1 VNLHPPNSAVF
12 RAGVGWQVHAGGGH
26 AGADSTV
33 KMITHEAAVH
43 CCALKDMTTLWAAA
57 TFMSLGDAP
66 QRHRGP
72 HPLVA
77 AAAFGGPHAKG
88 WPALHPLSVFVT
100 HAGGT
105 RDTQTQTIDND
116 RSSKKAVQLQGKRA
130 LAGALGALAI

>member
-1 VNLHPPNSAVF
+1 
-12 RAGVGWQVHAGGGH
+12 VGWQVHAGGGH

-72 HPLVA
+72 HLGGSSSVRWSSRTWAGLLFTRYPFLLRTQVA
-77 AAAFGGPHAKG
+77 HA
-88 WPALHPLSVFVT
+88 
-100 HAGGT
+100 T
-105 RDTQTQTIDND
+105 RKPKRSITID
-116 RSSKKAVQLQGKRA
+116 RVKKPYNYKVSVPW
-130 LAGALGALAI
+130 LARWAR